1 MPRLTVQICLWLIS
15 PINYQFTGIAPL
27 TIHLL
32 LTEFAVLTVRYGPSF
47 LLRLMAQVRSAPA
60 IKREKKKKKKGSI
73 TYGTDQSNEVNKVL
87 CIN

>member
-32 LTEFAVLTVRYGPSF
+32 LTEFAVRTVRYGPSF
-47 LLRLMAQVRSAPA
+47 LLRLMAQARSAPA
-60 IKREKKKKKKGSI
+60 IKRGKKTRIHNLWYGPIKRGS
-73 TYGTDQSNEVNKVL
+73 
-87 CIN
+87 